1 MENAE
6 LIDLFRNVERS
17 NHPVCN
23 GCPMKYTC
31 DKNQI
36 TRCLFGRAA
45 DALEAAEKRIAE
57 LEKQIPK
64 WISVKDSLPNNRR
77 PVIVYVPEYHDDVD
91 EYAAYVGMA
100 FYTWSPKGGFWC
112 GTDGDIYGALKLV
125 QNPTEWM
132 ELPEPP
138 NCGAKMMFNGKQK
151 TESKNIKS
159 PLEYDYCGTPKRRY
173 DIEAR
178 NKRVDDE

>member
-1 MENAE
+1 MTNAE
-6 LIDLFRNVERS
+6 LIKALRNCSSPTVGS
-17 NHPVCN
+17 CMD
-23 GCPMKYTC
+23 CPYYKGVSCKWQMME
-31 DKNQI
+31 D
-36 TRCLFGRAA
+36 AA

-112 GTDGDIYGALKLV
+112 GTDGDIYGALELV

-138 NCGAKMMFNGKQK
+138 NCGVRMRGEQ
-151 TESKNIKS
+151 E
-159 PLEYDYCGTPKRRY
+159 
-173 DIEAR
+173 
-178 NKRVDDE
+178 